1 MLQVQIDML
10 LLNDINIFTKTE
22 KQNDKHPQPQNL
34 NP

>member
-1 MLQVQIDML
+1 MLQVQIDM